1 MAKYKYLIT
10 DKYGK
15 EKKGTMEAVSEEAA
29 MRKLKGEGS
38 IVLELSE
45 APVGILRLEI
55 RSRKRILPFSVNS
68 FTVF

>member
-45 APVGILRLEI
+45 AFDLDNQLEYYDWK
-55 RSRKRILPFSVNS
+55 SGQKKGYHHFL
-68 FTVF
+68 

>member
-29 MRKLKGEGS
+29 MSKLKGEGS
-38 IVLELSE
+38 IVLKHLTLTT
-45 APVGILRLEI
+45 PVGILR
-55 RSRKRILPFSVNS
+55 
-68 FTVF
+68 

>member
-45 APVGILRLEI
+45 VGGQAVLGRQ
-55 RSRKRILPFSVNS
+55 
-68 FTVF
+68 